1 MHIKIRVWYGDDP
14 QWDGSYQY
22 RLDDGLPLLKKVMSR
37 SAKLFEIRE
46 LTEFDDVGGI
56 ARIGR
61 EFIVDEFYE
70 GIVIDFI
77 RYSKWDGVD
86 RWDEFK
92 RKYKVEAA

>member
-1 MHIKIRVWYGDDP
+1 MHIKIRVWYDADHT
-14 QWDGSYQY
+14 DRSYQY

-37 SAKLFEIRE
+37 SAKAFEIRE
-46 LTEFDDVGGI
+46 LIEFDDVGDI
-56 ARIGR
+56 ALTGR

-70 GIVIDFI
+70 GIVMDFI

-92 RKYKVEAA
+92 KKYKVEAA